1 LGGISEPQQMAV
13 RAIKISVDWNRI
25 LLYLSNFGFSVNSPL
40 FAAAAAA
47 KAADATTSSSL
58 FLASSMREM

>member
-1 LGGISEPQQMAV
+1 MAV